1 MGCKKNVERMD
12 FGGEFTS
19 LLLWLGGVLVAA
31 RRLPVCIYGFPFIQ
45 LQRSFAWLYFTDV
58 ALPMGFAWV

>member
-1 MGCKKNVERMD
+1 MD

-45 LQRSFAWLYFTDV
+45 LQRSFA
-58 ALPMGFAWV
+58 